1 MTQLS
6 ILAPIRYGWT
16 FNGPRYS
23 RNRVERR
30 GFLPMN
36 RILPRFEAVTAFNP
50 LPPRRFDLIH
60 AFNRIPLEPLR
71 PFVIGFESH
80 LPRAY
85 GLECTRYF
93 RAVSAMLAHPRCK
106 GIVAMSEH
114 ARRTF
119 RAIHADSPM
128 RDALEAKLSVRYP
141 NLDIPNSLD
150 AMRGAPAEPLRL
162 TFVGAH
168 FGRKGGCVAVRLA
181 ELALERGLPVEVNI
195 VSALETGRSVWTDP
209 PRPGFFDPYLALLD
223 LPNVRLHHRLDN
235 GRVRQ
240 LLGRSHLCLLPT
252 FSDTFGYSVIEAMA
266 HWTPAIATR
275 QGALPEFIRHRDNG
289 ILLDLP
295 LNPLGDWV
303 HSGQPGRDTAAFEA
317 IYRGEVER
325 LAQESLAEIERLA
338 NAPTLLTMMRQRA
351 RETATHLFDAKQAS
365 EFWDDYYENAVHG
378 PSLHAG

>member
-1 MTQLS
+1 MTPLS

-16 FNGPRYS
+16 FNGPRHS
-23 RNRVERR
+23 RNQIERR

-60 AFNRIPLEPLR
+60 AFNRIPLESR

-85 GLECTRYF
+85 GLERTRYF
-93 RAVSAMLAHPRCK
+93 QGVTAMLAHPRCR

-119 RAIHADSPM
+119 RALHAGTAAGDT
-128 RDALEAKLSVRYP
+128 LEAKLSVRYP
-141 NLDIPNSLD
+141 NLDIPDIPD
-150 AMRGAPAEPLRL
+150 ALRDAPAEPLRL

-168 FGRKGGCVAVRLA
+168 FGRKGGCVAVKLA
-181 ELALERGLPVEVNI
+181 ELALKRGLPVEVHI
-195 VSALETGRSVWTDP
+195 VSALETGRRVWTDP
-209 PRPGFFDPYLALLD
+209 PRPGFFDPYFALLD

-235 GRVRQ
+235 ARVRQ
-240 LLGRSHLCLLPT
+240 LLSRSHLCLLPT

-275 QGALPEFIRHRDNG
+275 QGALREFIRHRDNG

-295 LNPLGDWV
+295 LNALGDWV
-303 HSGQPGRDTAAFEA
+303 HSGLPGRDTAAFEA
-317 IYRGEVER
+317 IYRAEVER
-325 LAQESLAEIERLA
+325 LAQESFVEIARLA
-338 NAPTLLTMMRQRA
+338 NAPALLTAMRRCA
-351 RETATHLFDAKQAS
+351 RETAVKLFDSKQAS
-365 EFWDDYYENAVHG
+365 EFWDDYYQKAVFGQSRHTG
-378 PSLHAG
+378 